1 MHLLDINVL
10 IAMAD
15 LDHENHQ
22 TVEPSS
28 KNMAAMAGPLAHW
41 LKTASSA
48 FSDMRNTLKGL
59 VPHRVPAWCC
69 ENFLPVLAINFGPM
83 PFP

>member
-15 LDHENHQ
+15 LDHEYHQ

-28 KNMAAMAGPLAHW
+28 KNMAAMAGQLAHW
-41 LKTASSA
+41 LKTASYA
-48 FSDMRNTLKGL
+48 FSGMRNTLKGP
-59 VPHRVPAWCC
+59 VPPKAPAWYC
-69 ENFLPVLAINFGPM
+69 ENFLPVLATNFGPM

>member
-48 FSDMRNTLKGL
+48 FSDMRNTLKGP
-59 VPHRVPAWCC
+59 VPPRVLASYC
-69 ENFLPVLAINFGPM
+69 ENFLPVLGTNFGPM